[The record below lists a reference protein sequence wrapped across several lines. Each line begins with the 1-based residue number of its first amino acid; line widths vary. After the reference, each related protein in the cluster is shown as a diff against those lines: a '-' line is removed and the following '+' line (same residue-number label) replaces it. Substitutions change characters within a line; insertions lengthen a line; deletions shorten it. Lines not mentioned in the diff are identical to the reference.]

1 MRFNDD
7 NESPGNDSE
16 SEQGKESEEN
26 ETPKLPNPQETQSDH
41 AKILECEFCK
51 KTFKLNG
58 RLKIHLKSKKC
69 QKQNQK
75 SLKRNEPKIKD
86 SVENAI
92 DRSKDEFVKPK
103 PAKIARVEVE
113 KQTKKFNFQCHKC
126 PKTFEVKDEIT
137 DHVTFEHSKII
148 CDICGKLF
156 DQISALKKHFSN
168 DHLNENV
175 SCDKCDKIFLTKE
188 LLKEHQFMIHVD
200 VKCAKCD
207 QTFTNKELREH
218 VEKGVSCQTCKIELC
233 NDDLLADHLKLHK
246 SSKCPSC
253 DETFRSIVE
262 VDRHVKSDH
271 GKYACNICEESFV
284 DYSQL
289 LQHQVKTNHLLLT
302 KYTCSFCGNQFKDTI
317 SLKKH
322 CKFTCKVCKFIFCK
336 RVSLIEHITITAHK

>member
-1 MRFNDD
+1 MCFNDD

-26 ETPKLPNPQETQSDH
+26 ETPKLPNQQETQSVH

-126 PKTFEVKDEIT
+126 PKNFEEKDAIT
-137 DHVTFEHSKII
+137 DHVTSEHSKII
-148 CDICGKLF
+148 CDVCGKLF
-156 DQISALKKHFSN
+156 DQISALKSHFSD
-168 DHLNENV
+168 DHLTENV
-175 SCDKCDKIFLTKE
+175 LCEKCDKIFLTKE
-188 LLKEHQFMIHVD
+188 LLNEHKLMVHED
-200 VKCAKCD
+200 AKCVKCEKTFTYLELRNHIGQRVSCETCKAELCTNSQKGRASPDLLLAPIAAQQGWVQGLTEIGTKCD
-207 QTFTNKELREH
+207 RI
-218 VEKGVSCQTCKIELC
+218 G
-233 NDDLLADHLKLHK
+233 
-246 SSKCPSC
+246 
-253 DETFRSIVE
+253 
-262 VDRHVKSDH
+262 
-271 GKYACNICEESFV
+271 Y
-284 DYSQL
+284 
-289 LQHQVKTNHLLLT
+289 
-302 KYTCSFCGNQFKDTI
+302 
-317 SLKKH
+317 
-322 CKFTCKVCKFIFCK
+322 KV
-336 RVSLIEHITITAHK
+336 